1 MHAHGAEDFTVHG
14 PAISIYSLILFL
26 VSWPSPGVLSLY
38 PLNPLLYRPS
48 MKIGCADRR
57 LFSKISRWINRHIGM
72 EWNGFAGRFPPLLA
86 VTMTSIHMRLVLQL
100 FSIDFL
106 TEYKMHVYGISG
118 YLCYFIFQLK
128 WISREC
134 VCISFSCKV
143 SVLINWHTLL
153 IRIFGV
159 KIMMYAVV
167 FDSYMNISL
176 SLVMLD
182 AKKF

>member
-1 MHAHGAEDFTVHG
+1 MHAHGAEDFTEHG
-14 PAISIYSLILFL
+14 PALSIYSLIIFL

-128 WISREC
+128 WAGRIL
-134 VCISFSCKV
+134 KV
-143 SVLINWHTLL
+143 GFKLAD
-153 IRIFGV
+153 R
-159 KIMMYAVV
+159 
-167 FDSYMNISL
+167 
-176 SLVMLD
+176 MLKVGIIGCWMCGLNEQIH
-182 AKKF
+182 AESGC